1 MEITTLE
8 PLSLEELE
16 AVAGHL
22 GREKWLK
29 PDDRQ
34 AFIEGLETTAIIRSQ
49 RAWKEITQASISLFL
64 IREYGLYLGRENELG
79 LPMETWE
86 QYLNYMGR
94 RGMARSTA
102 FKHLASL
109 MVFHKGL
116 GRDLFGALKI
126 PGGVQSLDH
135 IKALVKYDI
144 KTGEILGPKK
154 EVLLDRL
161 PRPDEDLATRL
172 NEILDGIETGGPGEL
187 ELSPRSVAKL
197 LRQDFGGEAQT
208 SFFWT
213 LGPFGEALGWYYCDT
228 NLASSRGIVGLDIMP
243 PEVAHK
249 LRLWARVAERD
260 PTPFAEQLKE
270 DKMYLKVSAIGHV
283 GNSPELRYSPSGSP
297 VTNFSLAINRKW
309 TNQDGTPGE
318 ETVWLRVSCWNRLA
332 EVVSQY
338 VEKGRQVFV
347 EGRLKPDPDSGGP
360 RVYTRQDGSPG
371 ASFEI
376 VANSVIFLGR
386 GAAREEPEEKQALP
400 DDEEMELP
408 F

>member
-16 AVAGHL
+16 AIAGHL

-29 PDDRQ
+29 PDDRR
-34 AFIEGLETTAIIRSQ
+34 AFIEGLETTAIVRSQ

-86 QYLNYMGR
+86 QYLNYMSR

-161 PRPDEDLATRL
+161 PHPDEDLTTRL

-197 LRQDFGGEAQT
+197 LRQDFGGEAQI

-228 NLASSRGIVGLDIMP
+228 SLTSSRGIVGLDIMP
-243 PEVAHK
+243 PEVAHR
-249 LRLWARVAERD
+249 LRLWTRVAERD
-260 PTPFAEQLKE
+260 PTPFAKLLKE
-270 DKMYLKVSAIGHV
+270 DKMFQQVTLAGYL
-283 GNSPELRYSPSGSP
+283 GNDPELRYTPGGHS
-297 VTNFSLAINRKW
+297 VTSFSLATSRKW
-309 TNQDGTPGE
+309 TDADGTPAE
-318 ETVWLRVSCWNRLA
+318 ETVWWKITAWRKLA
-332 EVVSQY
+332 EICA
-338 VEKGRQVFV
+338 EHLAKGRPVLV
-347 EGRLKPDPDSGGP
+347 IGRMKPNEFGSPKIWH
-360 RVYTRQDGSPG
+360 TQDGEPR
-371 ASFEI
+371 ASFE
-376 VANSVIFLGR
+376 VTADQVRFLGR
-386 GAAREEPEEKQALP
+386 GTAREEEEQSVP
-400 DDEEMELP
+400 SEEEMEFP